1 MKSSSGLTP
10 DAYAEAAI
18 LYRSKQGFVNE
29 VKTIDL
35 AEIVN
40 NTFDVQL
47 QPNDSL
53 VVISMENINPE
64 KTVTIQ
70 GLVNRAR

>member
-1 MKSSSGLTP
+1 M
-10 DAYAEAAI
+10 I
-18 LYRSKQGFVNE
+18 
-29 VKTIDL
+29 KTIDL

-70 GLVNRAR
+70 E